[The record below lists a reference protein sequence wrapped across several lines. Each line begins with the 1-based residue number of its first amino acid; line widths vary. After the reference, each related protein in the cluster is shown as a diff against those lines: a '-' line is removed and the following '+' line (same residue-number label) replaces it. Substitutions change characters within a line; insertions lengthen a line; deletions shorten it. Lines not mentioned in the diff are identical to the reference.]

1 MIFNSRNSEA
11 KCSVHVI
18 DTGEK
23 IDFVMQCNSS
33 TAEVTQAIIPLRV
46 NHAGEI
52 DTRVRK
58 FSGLWPIYE
67 PGHIKPT
74 LIHCHGEVLQ

>member
-1 MIFNSRNSEA
+1 MIFNSKNCKP

-23 IDFVMQCNSS
+23 IELVMQCDSA

-46 NHAGEI
+46 NHAGDI

-67 PGHIKPT
+67 PGQMKPT